1 MTPAS
6 LETLADA
13 IVSYAS
19 GLDAELDLLSH
30 LELLSARQR
39 EATISGSVDDL
50 TACSDERERL
60 TAALIA
66 LEQDL
71 KPIRA
76 LLADNAHAAA
86 RLPGFPALVAR
97 HHSAARRVSAL
108 VDADAQ
114 TMAALKEAEA
124 ARRFA
129 AQTIDAGEST
139 LAAYRRVIAP
149 PPTSAAIVDER
160 G

>member
-1 MTPAS
+1 MTTAS
-6 LETLADA
+6 NEMLAGA

-30 LELLSARQR
+30 LEALSGRQR
-39 EATISGSVDDL
+39 EATTSGGVDVL
-50 TACSDERERL
+50 TACSDERARL

-76 LLADNAHAAA
+76 LLADHAAA
-86 RLPGFPALVAR
+86 ASRLPGFGALVAR
-97 HHSAARRVSAL
+97 HHTAARRVAAL
-108 VDADAQ
+108 LDADKQ
-114 TMAALKEAEA
+114 TMAALKDAED

-129 AQTIDAGEST
+129 AQTIDAGETT